1 MNDAKETPPSRIAW
15 PPLLYLTAAFAG
27 IALQYALPLPW
38 IPGPV
43 GEMALMLG
51 LLLMAAAVFIDVR
64 TFQEL
69 RKHKTTILPTRAASH
84 LVTGGPFSF
93 SRNPIYLANTML
105 VSGLGFALGN
115 AWLFATAV
123 LAVIAVG
130 KLAIEPEERHLSRKF
145 GSAWHHYAKRVRRW
159 I

>member
-93 SRNPIYLANTML
+93 SRNPIYLGDAMALVGWGLFLGALSAFVVLPGFVML
-105 VSGLGFALGN
+105 INRRFIRGEEAALKAAFPDEFA
-115 AWLFATAV
+115 AFARRT
-123 LAVIAVG
+123 
-130 KLAIEPEERHLSRKF
+130 
-145 GSAWHHYAKRVRRW
+145 RRW